1 LGTRGGDEVP
11 AREGSRQNEAMRIGI
26 GLPSA
31 IPGRDPR
38 LVIDWAR
45 QAEQAGFTSLGV
57 VDRVNYDAIEPL
69 VALTA
74 AAAVT
79 KKIRLVSMVIIGPL
93 HNPVLLARQAAS
105 LDALSEGRLTL
116 GLGVGARREDYE
128 AAGVDYR
135 RRGHVLTEQLAR
147 IRDHWED
154 GQVGPIPISTGG
166 PDLLVG
172 GTSGP
177 AFLRAARLAD
187 GYVHGGGPARSFA
200 SAAAKVKAAWE
211 EVGRPGSPQ
220 LWGQAYFGLRDP
232 GAVNSYLLDYYRFT
246 GPFAQ
251 RIAEAGLSSATQ
263 LTNFIRSYE
272 EAGCEELVL
281 LPAIAEI
288 SEVERLAS
296 IVTP

>member
-1 LGTRGGDEVP
+1 MGRV
-11 AREGSRQNEAMRIGI
+11 RKNEKVRVGI

-38 LVIDWAR
+38 LLIDWAR
-45 QAEQAGFTSLGV
+45 QAEEAGFTSLGV
-57 VDRVNYDAIEPL
+57 IDRVTYDSSEPL
-69 VALTA
+69 VALAA

-79 KKIRLVSMVIIGPL
+79 SRIRLVSMVIIGPL

-116 GLGVGARREDYE
+116 GLGVGARTEDYE
-128 AAGVDYR
+128 TAGVDYR
-135 RRGHVLTEQLAR
+135 RRGHILTQQLAR

-154 GQVGPIPISTGG
+154 GRVGPQPVSAGG

-172 GTSGP
+172 GASP
-177 AFLRAARLAD
+177 AAFLRAARLAD

-200 SAAAKVKAAWE
+200 GAATKVRAAWE
-211 EVGRPGSPQ
+211 DVGRPGSPQ
-220 LWGQAYFGLRDP
+220 LWAQAYFGLSDAE
-232 GAVNSYLLDYYRFT
+232 AVNSYLLDYYRFA

-251 RIAEAGLSSATQ
+251 RIADAGLTTATQ
-263 LTNFIRSYE
+263 LTNFIRAYE
-272 EAGCEELVL
+272 EVGCDELVL
-281 LPAIAEI
+281 LPTIANL

-296 IVTP
+296 IVNR

>member
-1 LGTRGGDEVP
+1 MAKTSASTR
-11 AREGSRQNEAMRIGI
+11 GSRQNEPMRIGI

-31 IPGRDPR
+31 LPGRDPR

-45 QAEQAGFTSLGV
+45 EAEEAGFTSLGV

-69 VALTA
+69 VALAA

-79 KKIRLVSMVIIGPL
+79 EKIRLVSMVIVGPL

-105 LDALSEGRLTL
+105 LDSLSKGRLTL

-128 AAGVDYR
+128 AAGIDYR
-135 RRGHVLTEQLAR
+135 NRGRVLTEQLAR
-147 IRDHWED
+147 MRDHWED
-154 GQVGPIPISTGG
+154 GQVGPTPFSSGG

-177 AFLRAARLAD
+177 ALLRTARLAD

-220 LWGQAYFGLRDP
+220 LWAQAYFGLSNP
-232 GAVNSYLLDYYRFT
+232 GAVNSYLLDYYGFV
-246 GPFAQ
+246 GPFA
-251 RIAEAGLSSATQ
+251 RKIAEAGLSSATQ
-263 LTNFIRSYE
+263 LTNFVRSYE

-296 IVTP
+296 IVNR

>member
-1 LGTRGGDEVP
+1 MGRFSAPFLRK
-11 AREGSRQNEAMRIGI
+11 NEKVRVGI

-38 LVIDWAR
+38 LLIDWAR
-45 QAEQAGFTSLGV
+45 RAEEAGFTSLGV
-57 VDRVNYDAIEPL
+57 VDRVNYDSSEPL
-69 VALTA
+69 VALAA

-79 KKIRLVSMVIIGPL
+79 TRIRLVSMVVIGPL

-128 AAGVDYR
+128 TAGVDYR
-135 RRGHVLTEQLAR
+135 RRGQILTEQLAR

-154 GQVGPIPISTGG
+154 GQLGPTPVSAGG

-172 GTSGP
+172 GASP
-177 AFLRAARLAD
+177 AAFLRAARLAD

-200 SAAAKVKAAWE
+200 AAAVKVRAAWE
-211 EVGRPGSPQ
+211 EVDRPGSPQ
-220 LWGQAYFGLRDP
+220 LWAQAYFGLSDAD
-232 GAVNSYLLDYYRFT
+232 AVTSYLLDYYRFT

-251 RIAEAGLSSATQ
+251 RIAEAGLSTATQ
-263 LTNFIRSYE
+263 LTNFIRAYE
-272 EAGCEELVL
+272 EVGCDELVL
-281 LPAIAEI
+281 LPTIADL

-296 IVTP
+296 IVNR

>member
-1 LGTRGGDEVP
+1 
-11 AREGSRQNEAMRIGI
+11 MRVGI

-38 LVIDWAR
+38 LLIDWAR
-45 QAEQAGFTSLGV
+45 RAEEAGFTSLGV
-57 VDRVNYDAIEPL
+57 VDRVNYDSSEPL
-69 VALTA
+69 VALAA

-79 KKIRLVSMVIIGPL
+79 TRIRLVSMVVIGPL

-128 AAGVDYR
+128 TAGVDYR
-135 RRGHVLTEQLAR
+135 RRGQILTEQLAR

-154 GQVGPIPISTGG
+154 GQLGPTPVSAGG

-172 GTSGP
+172 GASP
-177 AFLRAARLAD
+177 AAFLRAARLAD

-200 SAAAKVKAAWE
+200 AAAVKVRAAWE
-211 EVGRPGSPQ
+211 EVDRPGSPQ
-220 LWGQAYFGLRDP
+220 LWAQAYFGLSDAD
-232 GAVNSYLLDYYRFT
+232 AVTSYLLDYYRFT

-251 RIAEAGLSSATQ
+251 RIAEAGLSTATQ
-263 LTNFIRSYE
+263 LTNFIRAYE
-272 EAGCEELVL
+272 EVGCDELVL
-281 LPAIAEI
+281 LPTIAEL

-296 IVTP
+296 IVNR